1 MNVRLVTAH
10 DAEEFVRLRLEALTR
25 EPYAFGRAPEDAL
38 PWPPESV
45 GARWAGQEWVV
56 RTRRRQ
62 QRRLRERFLRSTA
75 LMPRAA
81 MRQRT
86 VASPP
91 CPRRLVRHG
100 N

>member
-1 MNVRLVTAH
+1 MNVCLVTEH

-45 GARWAGQEWVV
+45 EARWAGQEWAV
-56 RTRRRQ
+56 RTWRER
-62 QRRLRERFLRSTA
+62 QRRLRERCLRSTV

-81 MRQRT
+81 LR
-86 VASPP
+86 
-91 CPRRLVRHG
+91 
-100 N
+100 